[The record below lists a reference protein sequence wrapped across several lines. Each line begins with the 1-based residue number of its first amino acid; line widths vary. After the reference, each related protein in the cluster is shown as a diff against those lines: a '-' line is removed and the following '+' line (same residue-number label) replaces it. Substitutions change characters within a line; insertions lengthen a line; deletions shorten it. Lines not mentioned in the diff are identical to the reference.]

1 MNKVSSFKISNLLNN
16 LSYKRKFT
24 LLGLITILPLLV
36 LLFINIDRL
45 NSDKRITQTELQ
57 GITYLNPLRNF
68 IENVQA
74 HRGMSNSYLSGNV
87 SFAEKIDANE
97 KKSADL
103 ILKIDTIDSELGAQF
118 NTTDNWNKIK
128 KDWNKIKSNWDLT
141 KTKSLE
147 ISPKDSFEEHT
158 NLINQLLEFS
168 LQIADSSTL
177 TLDPEIDTYYLVDIV
192 YLRTINVVENMAK
205 IRGLG
210 AGVASRQFATNDEK
224 LKLSIL
230 SNQVE
235 ASLKSYEHDM
245 LVLKNYQST
254 YDQIKPVMSRLHQSI
269 SELNSLVK
277 KEIIETE
284 AINLDS
290 KVYFDNATKS
300 INEGYQAYDQLSSL
314 LNSLLAQRLM
324 HQEEQ
329 LLMVLILAAIT
340 IAVVCIMLFII
351 AKSIIQATS
360 EAKNLMNNLA
370 QGKVAQHKSEKAF
383 SRDEMGDVMRS
394 AYSLEQTIKNL
405 IDAMQNVSQQ
415 HHAGEIDATLNAQEF
430 NGVYAEMAAGINK
443 MVADH
448 IEMNKKA
455 IAVVKAF
462 GEGDLTPQLEKF
474 PGKKAFVN
482 KAVEQVRANI
492 SALVVDTN
500 VLVNAAIQGELSTR
514 ADAGRHQ
521 GDFRKIVQGINNTLD
536 AVINPLNM
544 AAQYVDN
551 IAKGNIPTK
560 ITDTYNGDFNA
571 IKNNLNQC
579 IDAVNAM
586 ITDTALL
593 AEAAEKGQLSTRAD
607 TNRHQGDFRKI
618 VEGVNNTLDSVVNPL
633 NMAAQYVDRISKGDI
648 PTHINEQYNGDFN
661 VIKNNLNTCID
672 AVNRLVSDANMLADA
687 ATEGRISARADASQ
701 HQGDFRKVVEG
712 VNATLETIV
721 EPIVAV
727 KDAIETIT
735 TAANEISTGNNDLSS
750 RTEQQASSLE
760 ETAASME
767 ELASTVKHNAENA
780 KQANQLA
787 LNASDVAIKG
797 GKVVSDV
804 VTTMIAINDSSRKIE
819 DIISVIDGIAFQTN
833 ILALNAAVEAARA
846 GEQGRGFAV
855 VAGEVRSLAQRSAS
869 AAKEIKDLIT
879 DSVNKTTEG
888 TTLVQNAGETMEEV
902 VVSVKHVADIIGE
915 IAAASVEQAAGI
927 DLVNEAVT
935 SMDESTQQNA
945 ALVEQAAAAAES
957 LVEQANQLS
966 SAISAFKLDN
976 TKSNHRNN
984 NNLTPTHHNI
994 ALSVVKS
1001 RPQASP
1007 IRAISSKS
1015 SDTNSD
1021 WEEF

>member
-1 MNKVSSFKISNLLNN
+1 MTCWCL
-16 LSYKRKFT
+16 
-24 LLGLITILPLLV
+24 
-36 LLFINIDRL
+36 
-45 NSDKRITQTELQ
+45 
-57 GITYLNPLRNF
+57 
-68 IENVQA
+68 
-74 HRGMSNSYLSGNV
+74 
-87 SFAEKIDANE
+87 
-97 KKSADL
+97 
-103 ILKIDTIDSELGAQF
+103 
-118 NTTDNWNKIK
+118 
-128 KDWNKIKSNWDLT
+128 
-141 KTKSLE
+141 
-147 ISPKDSFEEHT
+147 
-158 NLINQLLEFS
+158 
-168 LQIADSSTL
+168 
-177 TLDPEIDTYYLVDIV
+177 
-192 YLRTINVVENMAK
+192 
-205 IRGLG
+205 
-210 AGVASRQFATNDEK
+210 
-224 LKLSIL
+224 
-230 SNQVE
+230 
-235 ASLKSYEHDM
+235 
-245 LVLKNYQST
+245 NYQST
-254 YDQIKPVMSRLHQSI
+254 YDQIKPVMSTLHQSI

-430 NGVYAEMAAGINK
+430 NGVYAEMAVGINK

-482 KAVEQVRANI
+482 NAVEQVRANI
-492 SALVVDTN
+492 NALVVDTN
-500 VLVNAAIQGELSTR
+500 VLVSAAIQGELSTR
-514 ADAGRHQ
+514 ANAGRHQ

-888 TTLVQNAGETMEEV
+888 TTLVQNAGQTMEEV

-945 ALVEQAAAAAES
+945 ALVEQAAAAES
-957 LVEQANQLS
+957 LVEQANQLA

-984 NNLTPTHHNI
+984 NNMTPTHHNI

-1001 RPQASP
+1001 RPQASS
-1007 IRAISSKS
+1007 IRAISNKS
-1015 SDTNSD
+1015 SDTNGD

>member
-103 ILKIDTIDSELGAQF
+103 VLKIDTIDSELGAQF

-168 LQIADSSTL
+168 LQVADSSTL

-254 YDQIKPVMSRLHQSI
+254 YDQIKPVMSTLHQSI

-277 KEIIETE
+277 IEIIETE

-360 EAKNLMNNLA
+360 EAKNLINNLA

-430 NGVYAEMAAGINK
+430 NGVYAEMAVGINK

-482 KAVEQVRANI
+482 NAVEQVRANI
-492 SALVVDTN
+492 NALVVDTN
-500 VLVNAAIQGELSTR
+500 VLVSAAIQGELSTR
-514 ADAGRHQ
+514 ANAGRHQ

-888 TTLVQNAGETMEEV
+888 TTLVQNAGQTMEEV

-957 LVEQANQLS
+957 LVEQANQLA

-984 NNLTPTHHNI
+984 NNMTPTHHNI
-994 ALSVVKS
+994 ELSVVKS

-1015 SDTNSD
+1015 SDTNGD

>member
-1 MNKVSSFKISNLLNN
+1 
-16 LSYKRKFT
+16 
-24 LLGLITILPLLV
+24 
-36 LLFINIDRL
+36 
-45 NSDKRITQTELQ
+45 
-57 GITYLNPLRNF
+57 
-68 IENVQA
+68 
-74 HRGMSNSYLSGNV
+74 
-87 SFAEKIDANE
+87 
-97 KKSADL
+97 
-103 ILKIDTIDSELGAQF
+103 
-118 NTTDNWNKIK
+118 
-128 KDWNKIKSNWDLT
+128 
-141 KTKSLE
+141 
-147 ISPKDSFEEHT
+147 
-158 NLINQLLEFS
+158 
-168 LQIADSSTL
+168 
-177 TLDPEIDTYYLVDIV
+177 
-192 YLRTINVVENMAK
+192 MAK

-254 YDQIKPVMSRLHQSI
+254 YDQIKPVMSTLHQSI

-360 EAKNLMNNLA
+360 EAKNLINNLA

-430 NGVYAEMAAGINK
+430 NGVYAEMAVGINK

-482 KAVEQVRANI
+482 NAVEQVRANI
-492 SALVVDTN
+492 NALVVDTN
-500 VLVNAAIQGELSTR
+500 VLVSAAIQGELSTR
-514 ADAGRHQ
+514 ANAGRHQ

-888 TTLVQNAGETMEEV
+888 TTLVQNAGQTMEEV

-945 ALVEQAAAAAES
+945 ALVEQAAAAES

-984 NNLTPTHHNI
+984 NNMTPTHHNI

-1015 SDTNSD
+1015 SDTNGD

>member
-1 MNKVSSFKISNLLNN
+1 
-16 LSYKRKFT
+16 
-24 LLGLITILPLLV
+24 
-36 LLFINIDRL
+36 
-45 NSDKRITQTELQ
+45 
-57 GITYLNPLRNF
+57 
-68 IENVQA
+68 
-74 HRGMSNSYLSGNV
+74 
-87 SFAEKIDANE
+87 
-97 KKSADL
+97 
-103 ILKIDTIDSELGAQF
+103 
-118 NTTDNWNKIK
+118 
-128 KDWNKIKSNWDLT
+128 
-141 KTKSLE
+141 
-147 ISPKDSFEEHT
+147 
-158 NLINQLLEFS
+158 
-168 LQIADSSTL
+168 
-177 TLDPEIDTYYLVDIV
+177 
-192 YLRTINVVENMAK
+192 MAK

-254 YDQIKPVMSRLHQSI
+254 YDQIKPVMSTLHQSI

-430 NGVYAEMAAGINK
+430 NGVYAEMAVGINK

-482 KAVEQVRANI
+482 NAVEQVRANI
-492 SALVVDTN
+492 NALVVDTN
-500 VLVNAAIQGELSTR
+500 VLVSAAIQGELSTR
-514 ADAGRHQ
+514 ANAGRHQ

-888 TTLVQNAGETMEEV
+888 TTLVQNAGQTMEEV

-957 LVEQANQLS
+957 LVEQANQLA

-1001 RPQASP
+1001 RPQASS
-1007 IRAISSKS
+1007 IRAISNKS
-1015 SDTNSD
+1015 SDTNGD

>member
-1 MNKVSSFKISNLLNN
+1 L
-16 LSYKRKFT
+16 RK
-24 LLGLITILPLLV
+24 
-36 LLFINIDRL
+36 
-45 NSDKRITQTELQ
+45 
-57 GITYLNPLRNF
+57 
-68 IENVQA
+68 
-74 HRGMSNSYLSGNV
+74 
-87 SFAEKIDANE
+87 KIDANE

-118 NTTDNWNKIK
+118 HTTDNWNKIK

-168 LQIADSSTL
+168 LQVADSSTL

-254 YDQIKPVMSRLHQSI
+254 YDQIKPVMSTLHQSI

-430 NGVYAEMAAGINK
+430 NGVYAEMAVGINK

-482 KAVEQVRANI
+482 NAVEQVRANI
-492 SALVVDTN
+492 NALVVDTN
-500 VLVNAAIQGELSTR
+500 VLVSAAIQGELSTR
-514 ADAGRHQ
+514 ANAGRHQ
-521 GDFRKIVQGINNTLD
+521 GDFGKIVQGINNTLD

-888 TTLVQNAGETMEEV
+888 TTLVQNAGQTMEEV

-957 LVEQANQLS
+957 LVEQANQLA

-1001 RPQASP
+1001 RPQASS

-1015 SDTNSD
+1015 SDTNGD